1 MKTLAIAAVLAAVVA
16 AQAQPQMDM
25 KPPPEM
31 QKVAWMVG
39 EWKGNMKMHMPG
51 MDQPMDSASTI
62 SARMGVGGRYLVVNF
77 MSAMGD
83 MGATEHMEL
92 ITYDPAQKKWVC
104 WGFDSVAPGTMESSG
119 DLMGNKMVVTSKPM
133 TMPGG
138 PPDTFRTTVTKKS
151 DTEFDFLLEHKV
163 NDAWTSMI
171 EGTFTKS

>member
-1 MKTLAIAAVLAAVVA
+1 
-16 AQAQPQMDM
+16 
-25 KPPPEM
+25 
-31 QKVAWMVG
+31 
-39 EWKGNMKMHMPG
+39 
-51 MDQPMDSASTI
+51 
-62 SARMGVGGRYLVVNF
+62 
-77 MSAMGD
+77 
-83 MGATEHMEL
+83 
-92 ITYDPAQKKWVC
+92 
-104 WGFDSVAPGTMESSG
+104 MESSG